1 MQEDGHYK
9 MTAVVDALPASI
21 RGIVRGCA
29 VLATVA
35 FMLILAK
42 VGVECC
48 MKIAAMGQKSP
59 TLKIPMW
66 IAYASIPA
74 GMILGVVQAVLRES
88 IRLVSGKDEKGRGK
102 MIMAV
107 LFAVLFGAIFFGIPI
122 CFSLAM
128 SSWAALSIFEPNTNM
143 VVLAQRIFTQADNYV
158 FMAVPFFMLA
168 GELMLKGGISKGWC
182 SSSKQRFG
190 GCLPIWPVSQRWH
203 PCFRCNFRIESGDC
217 FCYRRDDVPGTEKG
231 RLSRRC
237 GRSDCGCLGNT
248 WRNHSALHSD
258 GGFRNAAS
266 VSVTDLFIGVWF
278 PESCWL

>member
-88 IRLVSGKDEKGRGK
+88 IRLVSGKDEKG
-102 MIMAV
+102 
-107 LFAVLFGAIFFGIPI
+107 
-122 CFSLAM
+122 
-128 SSWAALSIFEPNTNM
+128 
-143 VVLAQRIFTQADNYV
+143 
-158 FMAVPFFMLA
+158 
-168 GELMLKGGISKGWC
+168 GEAK
-182 SSSKQRFG
+182 
-190 GCLPIWPVSQRWH
+190 
-203 PCFRCNFRIESGDC
+203 
-217 FCYRRDDVPGTEKG
+217 
-231 RLSRRC
+231 
-237 GRSDCGCLGNT
+237 
-248 WRNHSALHSD
+248 
-258 GGFRNAAS
+258 
-266 VSVTDLFIGVWF
+266 
-278 PESCWL
+278 

>member
-1 MQEDGHYK
+1 MKEFLQKIAGALAKTEKTLIIILLPIMCIIILLNTLARITGLFTAQLIWAEEFARYLMIWMAFIGAALV

-88 IRLVSGKDEKGRGK
+88 IRLVSGKDEKG
-102 MIMAV
+102 
-107 LFAVLFGAIFFGIPI
+107 
-122 CFSLAM
+122 
-128 SSWAALSIFEPNTNM
+128 
-143 VVLAQRIFTQADNYV
+143 
-158 FMAVPFFMLA
+158 
-168 GELMLKGGISKGWC
+168 GEAK
-182 SSSKQRFG
+182 
-190 GCLPIWPVSQRWH
+190 
-203 PCFRCNFRIESGDC
+203 
-217 FCYRRDDVPGTEKG
+217 
-231 RLSRRC
+231 
-237 GRSDCGCLGNT
+237 
-248 WRNHSALHSD
+248 
-258 GGFRNAAS
+258 
-266 VSVTDLFIGVWF
+266 
-278 PESCWL
+278 